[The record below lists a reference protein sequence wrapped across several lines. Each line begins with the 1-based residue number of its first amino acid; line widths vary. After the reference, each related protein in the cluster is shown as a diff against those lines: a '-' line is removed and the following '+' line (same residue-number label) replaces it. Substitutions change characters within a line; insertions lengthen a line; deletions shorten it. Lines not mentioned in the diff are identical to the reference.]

1 MDQLKYKF
9 QYLDGDK
16 IDGFKNE
23 LKEKQRIIDELSAQI
38 KLFEKLDK
46 QEKNG
51 DSYRKEE
58 ELTQKIL
65 QQNEEI
71 VHLKKKGQEHKIR
84 EEDLM
89 KNIKTLREQVS
100 GLESK
105 IALKPPLEEKT
116 KEKSQEKETQDELEK
131 LQ

>member
-71 VHLKKKGQEHKIR
+71 VHLKKKGQEHKKR
-84 EEDLM
+84 EEDLE
-89 KNIKTLREQVS
+89 KNIKSLREQVS

-105 IALKPPLEEKT
+105 PTLKPQLEEKT
-116 KEKSQEKETQDELEK
+116 K
-131 LQ
+131 